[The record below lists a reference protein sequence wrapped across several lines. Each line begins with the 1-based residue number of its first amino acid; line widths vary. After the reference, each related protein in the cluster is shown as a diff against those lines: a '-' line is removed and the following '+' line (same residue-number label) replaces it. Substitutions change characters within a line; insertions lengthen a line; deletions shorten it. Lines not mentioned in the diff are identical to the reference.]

1 MTTSTTT
8 AFGRIS
14 NNNSAKA
21 NAEIILANK
30 ALWDSQ
36 NADNKA
42 LVELLESQG
51 RDSQGQ
57 FKRGFMGS
65 LLQYISSY
73 GYLSEK
79 QTAAL
84 RKIAETNKSQKEIV
98 SNTKSK
104 ALGNKNDEVTL
115 ELVVDRQIKKYNDNP
130 KFGWDAVKYFTI
142 MSDKSGNRVVYSG
155 SSSKMTSLQEGT
167 IYSMTVVIKDHLD
180 REGEKQTYVF
190 APKAAP
196 KKLTKFSV
204 KRTRKAA
211 AKTK

>member
-1 MTTSTTT
+1 MTTATTT
-8 AFGRIS
+8 FARVENS
-14 NNNSAKA
+14 NSAAK
-21 NAEIILANK
+21 NTEIVLANK
-30 ALWDSQ
+30 AIWDSM
-36 NADNKA
+36 NPDHKE
-42 LVELLESQG
+42 LVALLESQG

-79 QTAAL
+79 QTASL
-84 RKIAETNKSQKEIV
+84 RKIAEQNGNQKEIV

-104 ALGNKNDEVTL
+104 ALGKKNDEVTL

-155 SSSKMTSLQEGT
+155 SSSKMTSLQEGK
-167 IYSMTVVIKDHLD
+167 IYSMTVVIKDHLN
-180 REGEKQTYVF
+180 REGEQQTYVF
-190 APKAAP
+190 APKSAP

-211 AKTK
+211 AKK

>member
-1 MTTSTTT
+1 MTTATTT
-8 AFGRIS
+8 FARVENS
-14 NNNSAKA
+14 NSAAK
-21 NAEIILANK
+21 NTEIVLANK
-30 ALWDSQ
+30 AIWDSM
-36 NADNKA
+36 NPDHKE
-42 LVELLESQG
+42 LVALLESQG

-79 QTAAL
+79 QTASL
-84 RKIAETNKSQKEIV
+84 RKIAEQNGNQKEIV

-104 ALGNKNDEVTL
+104 ALGKKNDEVTL

-155 SSSKMTSLQEGT
+155 SSSKMTSLQEGK

-211 AKTK
+211 AKK